1 MFRTPLLLVCLSFLL
16 GHISLSN
23 AQEWPSRTISLV
35 VTYPPGGT
43 ADLMARTIAGPLGK
57 ILGSSVIVEN
67 KPGAT
72 GQIAAS
78 YVAKSQADGYTI
90 MLDASSYSVNPA
102 LFPRLPYDP
111 NKAFKTLAVLAQ
123 YPNVL
128 LVNPN
133 FAAKS
138 AKDLVFIAK
147 NKPNTIS
154 YASSGNGSA
163 QHLAGA
169 LFELQSGIEMQHI
182 PYKGGGPALNDVIAG
197 QVPIFFGSVA
207 STKQFVDSGK
217 LNALAVTSRKRA
229 SSMPSVP
236 TMTEAGIVSYEVYEW
251 NALFAPAATPNII
264 LQKLTDGISKVTQ
277 STEFV
282 EKVNSLGG
290 EVFQGNAE
298 VADVFIKTQMMQWAK
313 LIKSGKITVD

>member
-102 LFPRLPYDP
+102 LFPKLPYDP

-123 YPNVL
+123 YPHVL

-169 LFELQSGIEMQHI
+169 LFELQTGIEMQHI